1 MIDQF
6 ISAFATLFVTI
17 DPIGN
22 VPIFMALIASY
33 PAAIQRAI
41 AFRAALI
48 GLVILL
54 VFAFVG
60 NSLLAF
66 LGISMPALEIT
77 GGLLLLMVAIEM
89 VFERRSARRQ
99 QRVDEATQDQVS
111 DDGEWQSLAIFPLAI
126 PMLAGAGAMTS
137 LLVVS
142 AGNSPSSPSFYLSI
156 LALLLVIGLF
166 AIIIWLTITL
176 GNRVNKQVYLVL
188 TRIMGVILAALS
200 TQFILSGIKAAFNL

>member
-166 AIIIWLTITL
+166 AMIIWLTITL

>member
-156 LALLLVIGLF
+156 LALVLVIGLF
-166 AIIIWLTITL
+166 AMIIWLTITL